1 MNGAAKLAAFAVVLA
16 LVFGGAALAGG
27 AIDPERDDEETT
39 MSSSHTPT
47 ETHDETKA
55 AQAGGHD
62 EPSGTT
68 GGAGHGAAADSGGAG
83 HGADGEQGSASGSKA
98 AHGTHGG
105 AAATEVRGLSV
116 SDGGLRVVVERPEL
130 RRGADEQIAFRVV
143 NQKGETVRDF
153 DVAHEKRMHL
163 IVARRDLT
171 GFQHLHP
178 QQQDDGSWV
187 APATF
192 ADAGSYRL
200 FADFTR
206 DGEARTLATDLRVDG
221 DADLRPL
228 PAPAAEATS
237 DGGETVTLSGA
248 DHLHAGTAATLEFAI
263 AGEDG
268 KPVAVQPYLGA
279 SGHLVALRDGDLA
292 FLHVHPSGD
301 GISFETAFP
310 TAGAYRLFLQ
320 VKVDGQVRTAAFTVE
335 VEP

>member
-1 MNGAAKLAAFAVVLA
+1 MSGAAKLAAFAVVLA

-27 AIDPERDDEETT
+27 AIDPERDDEDTT
-39 MSSSHTPT
+39 MSSNHTPT
-47 ETHDETKA
+47 EQTDAHGTTTAPDSGAHGGDTTA
-55 AQAGGHD
+55 AQAGHGAGGATGSDDHGA
-62 EPSGTT
+62 SGAKS
-68 GGAGHGAAADSGGAG
+68 GAGHGA
-83 HGADGEQGSASGSKA
+83 
-98 AHGTHGG
+98 HGG
-105 AAATEVRGLSV
+105 ASADEVRGLSV

-130 RRGADEQIAFRVV
+130 RRGAQETIAFRVV
-143 NQKGETVRDF
+143 NADGETVRDF

-178 QQQDDGSWV
+178 QQQDDGSWT

-192 ADAGSYRL
+192 GEAGSYRL

-206 DGEARTLATDLRVDG
+206 GGEASTLASDLRVDG

-228 PAPAAEATS
+228 PAPAAETTS

-248 DHLHAGTAATLEFAI
+248 DHLHAGEPATLEFTI
-263 AGEDG
+263 ADDG

-301 GISFETAFP
+301 GVSFETAFP

-320 VKVDGQVRTAAFTVE
+320 VKVDGEVRTAAFTVE